1 MEDDR
6 SYYARRAGAE
16 WRAAALARDAET
28 RHLHFELAEML
39 HVKAS
44 LQRPPGKAPTSAGR
58 WFAAGTGAVRASP

>member
-28 RHLHFELAEML
+28 RRLHFELAEML

-44 LQRPPGKAPTSAGR
+44 LQRSPGKAAFFGRAPFAGGSR
-58 WFAAGTGAVRASP
+58 AVRAGP